1 MLRGMFDGAI
11 RLRIMLRR
19 DKEGENMSETSSSN
33 HTAKDVFHM
42 KEGDNGKTF
51 WTKIGSAFV
60 NRDGSINAYLDALP
74 RDGKIQ
80 IRDRRSKE
88 EKYSKRERE

>member
-1 MLRGMFDGAI
+1 
-11 RLRIMLRR
+11 
-19 DKEGENMSETSSSN
+19 MSEQSKSV
-33 HTAKDVFHM
+33 KDVFHI
-42 KEGDNGKTF
+42 KEDDKGKAF

-80 IRDRRSKE
+80 IRDRKPKDSQGRSSRRDE
-88 EKYSKRERE
+88 E